1 MTGWRHGSGQGRRS
15 AGTAGSC
22 PETEEVESHLL
33 LQELP
38 WLGELKPRRDSLND
52 PFARRLRRQ
61 NATKSDEGMNETALS
76 IGRHD
81 LTEDE
86 ARAAALAM
94 IPAAAVPLTL
104 SALENHLAAAADL
117 LRGSIDQADF
127 KAYIFPLLFFKRI
140 SDVYLEEYGQAL
152 ADSGG
157 DHEFASFAEN
167 HRFAIPEGCLWDDVR
182 VRTENVGQALVTAF
196 RAIENANP
204 DTLYGIFG
212 NAAWTNKQKLPDSK
226 INDLIEHFS
235 AKPLTT
241 SSVPPDVFG
250 QAYEYLIKR
259 FADAS
264 NKKAG
269 EYYTPRSVVRLL
281 VNILNPQEGE
291 TVYDPACGTG
301 GMLIEVID
309 HVKTAGGRPQLL
321 WGKLYGQEKVL
332 ATSGIARMNLLLH
345 GVEDFNIIRGD
356 TLRDPAFF
364 NSDRLATFNCV
375 IANPPFS
382 LKNWG
387 DEAWAS
393 DRWGRNTLGGLP
405 PKGYADWAWVQ
416 HMLAS
421 ASVPTGRV
429 AVVLPQGALFRQGA
443 EGRIR
448 EYILRQDKVEA
459 VIGLAPNLF
468 YGTGLAACVLILRQQ
483 KQSDTENKVLFVNGE
498 SLFRKGRNQNTLEN
512 EHAQMLLDA
521 YQQFAD
527 QPGLAQVADLSAVEA
542 NGFNLNIP
550 LYISHAETDD
560 GLTLEQAL
568 AELEAAQHVAAE
580 TRSTLEAEL
589 SKWGMSA

>member
-1 MTGWRHGSGQGRRS
+1 M
-15 AGTAGSC
+15 
-22 PETEEVESHLL
+22 TEE
-33 LQELP
+33 
-38 WLGELKPRRDSLND
+38 
-52 PFARRLRRQ
+52 
-61 NATKSDEGMNETALS
+61 
-76 IGRHD
+76 
-81 LTEDE
+81 E
-86 ARAAALAM
+86 ARAAAWAM
-94 IPAAAVPLTL
+94 IPAAAEPLSL
-104 SALENHLAAAADL
+104 SMLENHLAAAADL

-140 SDVYLEEYGQAL
+140 SDVYLEEYGHAL

-167 HRFAIPEGCLWDDVR
+167 HRFAIPQDYLWDDVR
-182 VRTENVGQALVTAF
+182 AHTENVGQALVTAF

-212 NAAWTNKQKLPDSK
+212 NAAWTNKQKLPDSR

-235 AKPLTT
+235 AKSLTNDAV
-241 SSVPPDVFG
+241 SPDVFG

-281 VNILNPQEGE
+281 VNILDPQEGE

-301 GMLIEVID
+301 GMLIEVIQ
-309 HVKTAGGRPQLL
+309 HVKAAGGRPQLL

-345 GVEDFNIIRGD
+345 GVEDFQILRGD

-364 NSDRLATFNCV
+364 NSDRLATFECV

-382 LKNWG
+382 LKSWG
-387 DEAWAS
+387 EEAWAS
-393 DRWGRNTLGGLP
+393 DRWGRNALGGVP

-416 HMLAS
+416 HMVAS
-421 ASVPTGRV
+421 ATNNTGRV

-448 EYILRQDKVEA
+448 EFILRQDKVEA

-468 YGTGLAACVLILRQQ
+468 YGTALAACVLILRQ
-483 KQSDTENKVLFVNGE
+483 KKPPATKGRVLFVSGE
-498 SLFRKGRNQNTLEN
+498 SLFRKGRNQNTLEDQ
-512 EHAQMLLDA
+512 HAELLLEA
-521 YQQFAD
+521 YQQFAE
-527 QPGLAQVADLSAVEA
+527 QPGFAQIADLAAIEA
-542 NGFNLNIP
+542 NAFNLNIS
-550 LYISHAETDD
+550 LYVAPEERAD
-560 GLTLEQAL
+560 GLSLEKAVADL
-568 AELEAAQHVAAE
+568 AAVQQTAAE
-580 TRSTLEAEL
+580 TRAALATEL
-589 SKWGMSA
+589 AKWGLNA